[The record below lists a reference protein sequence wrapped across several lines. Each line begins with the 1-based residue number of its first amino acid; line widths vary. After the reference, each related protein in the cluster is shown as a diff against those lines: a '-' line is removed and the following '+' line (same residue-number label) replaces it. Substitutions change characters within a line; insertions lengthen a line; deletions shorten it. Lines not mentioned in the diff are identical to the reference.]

1 MDPARIPD
9 MDWVLVF
16 VWVAVV
22 IMAIAGAW
30 MYFVLRPYT
39 GAWYKLIGVFVPAVA
54 GGVAISQ
61 SLCEVYA
68 LESTHH
74 KMVSAFFSALLC
86 MPISRA
92 ALLVTETEAAGW
104 IKQMV
109 LRILGVKDNNNKP
122 TEPIEPPEDTVV
134 VENPGGDK

>member
-1 MDPARIPD
+1 MNGTLPAI
-9 MDWVLVF
+9 DWPVLI

-22 IMAIAGAW
+22 AMAIAGSW
-30 MYFVLRPYT
+30 MYFVLRPYA
-39 GAWYKLIGVFVPAVA
+39 GPWYKLVGVFVPAVF

-61 SLCEVYA
+61 SLCEAYA

-109 LRILGVKDNNNKP
+109 LRVLGVKDNNKTDTP
-122 TEPIEPPEDTVV
+122 DEPPEDTIVV
-134 VENPGGDK
+134 QQRPREDSK

>member
-1 MDPARIPD
+1 MDGMPAI
-9 MDWVLVF
+9 DWP
-16 VWVAVV
+16 VAVV
-22 IMAIAGAW
+22 WAAVIVMAIAGSW

-39 GAWYKLIGVFVPAVA
+39 GVWYKVFGVFIPAVF

-61 SLCEVYA
+61 SLCEAYN

-74 KMVSAFFSALLC
+74 KMVSAFFSSLLC

-109 LRILGVKDNNNKP
+109 LRILGVKDNNKTDTP
-122 TEPIEPPEDTVV
+122 DEPPEDTIIVQQHPR
-134 VENPGGDK
+134 EGGK

>member
-1 MDPARIPD
+1 MDGMPAI
-9 MDWVLVF
+9 DWPVVV

-22 IMAIAGAW
+22 IMAIAGSW
-30 MYFVLRPYT
+30 MYFVLRPYA
-39 GAWYKLIGVFVPAVA
+39 GPWYKLVGVFMPAVL

-61 SLCEVYA
+61 SLCEAYG

-74 KMVSAFFSALLC
+74 KMVSAFFSSLLC

-92 ALLVTETEAAGW
+92 SLLVTETEAAGW

-109 LRILGVKDNNNKP
+109 LRVLGVKGNNKTDTP
-122 TEPIEPPEDTVV
+122 DEPEDTIVV
-134 VENPGGDK
+134 QQHPREGGK